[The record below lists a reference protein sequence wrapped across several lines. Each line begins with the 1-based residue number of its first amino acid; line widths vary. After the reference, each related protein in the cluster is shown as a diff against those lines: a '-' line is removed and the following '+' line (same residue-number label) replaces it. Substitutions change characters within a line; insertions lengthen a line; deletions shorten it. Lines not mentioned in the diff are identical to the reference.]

1 MTLVGRIFVVLIL
14 LFSLVFMSFA
24 TMVYSTHTNWRD
36 VILNPQTGLKPQL
49 DRERARGTELQN
61 RLDALTKDIA
71 TERQQRDASLAAL
84 EAEKESLREER
95 DRTVKEIADYVQKS
109 QTAAAAME
117 ATQQTLAKLRGEI
130 DVLRQNIRDVQKD
143 KEDQFKQVVELTD
156 KLFQSQ
162 GEEDRLKA
170 KNLELLE
177 QVGRQKLVLDR
188 HSLNEFEPVDGIPPK
203 MDGIVL
209 AINDEGF
216 VEISLGADDGLRKG
230 HTLEVYRANKYLGR
244 IEVIDSA
251 PDKAV
256 AKIVPQYRQGNI
268 QKEDRVAT
276 RLN

>member
-1 MTLVGRIFVVLIL
+1 MTFLGRIFVVAIMVM
-14 LFSLVFMSFA
+14 SLVFMTMA

-36 VILNPQTGLKPQL
+36 VINNPQTGLKVQL
-49 DRERARGTELQN
+49 QREQAKGVELQGKF
-61 RLDALTKDIA
+61 DALTKSVAAEKDLHNTQI
-71 TERQQRDASLAAL
+71 AAL
-84 EAEKESLREER
+84 ETEKESLREER

-130 DVLRQNIRDVQKD
+130 DVLRQNIRDVQKE
-143 KEDQFKQVVELTD
+143 KEDNFKQVVELTD

-162 GEEDRLKA
+162 GEEERLKG

-216 VEISLGADDGLRKG
+216 IEISLGADDGLRKG

-244 IEVIDSA
+244 IEVIDAA

-256 AKIVPQYRQGNI
+256 AKIVPQFRQGNI